1 MARLRGST
9 VGCPGEAPTLPRPT
23 ERQVQRAVRELYE
36 LHGCA
41 VYDLSQPRATMQTPG
56 LPDLWV
62 VWESSGAAWWHEVK
76 RPGGKASISQLAFAR
91 GCRATGTGYVIGGVE
106 VAAMKL
112 RGVREMARA
121 REARGIVTHLN
132 HG

>member
-9 VGCPGEAPTLPRPT
+9 PGAWGEAPALPRPT
-23 ERQVQRAVRELYE
+23 EKQVQRAVRQLYE

-41 VYDLSQPRATMQTPG
+41 VYDLSQPRATMQTAG
-56 LPDLWV
+56 LPDLYV
-62 VWESSGAAWWHEVK
+62 VWASLGAAWWHEVK

-106 VAAMKL
+106 VAAAMLL
-112 RGVREMARA
+112 RVRARA
-121 REARGIVTHLN
+121 RDTPRAARG
-132 HG
+132 